1 MPGIEA
7 MMCATGIPWMRKTG
21 TPEFWLQCFTG
32 LRRSQRKRAAR
43 FLVTGCEHWQG
54 ACCPSGDQTMTR
66 HQKTFAMETQH
77 APISAEERV
86 VIYEARQIL
95 LRHLNQNPVLSSW
108 QAVLDYCALTI
119 RGEVERFH
127 VLYLDKKNRLISD
140 ECLATG
146 TVDHVP
152 VYPREVLKRGLELN
166 ATALILVHNHPSG
179 DPEPSRAD
187 ITMTKE
193 IRKGCQVL
201 GLTLHDHIIVGIGR
215 EVSLRA
221 RGEI

>member
-1 MPGIEA
+1 
-7 MMCATGIPWMRKTG
+7 
-21 TPEFWLQCFTG
+21 
-32 LRRSQRKRAAR
+32 
-43 FLVTGCEHWQG
+43 
-54 ACCPSGDQTMTR
+54 MTR
-66 HQKTFAMETQH
+66 HQKTLAMDPQH
-77 APISAEERV
+77 APISAEEQV

-108 QAVLDYCALTI
+108 QTVLDYCALTI

-146 TVDHVP
+146 TVNHVP

-193 IRKGCQVL
+193 INKGCKVL
-201 GLTLHDHIIVGIGR
+201 GLMLHDHIIVGIGR

>member
-1 MPGIEA
+1 M
-7 MMCATGIPWMRKTG
+7 
-21 TPEFWLQCFTG
+21 
-32 LRRSQRKRAAR
+32 
-43 FLVTGCEHWQG
+43 
-54 ACCPSGDQTMTR
+54 
-66 HQKTFAMETQH
+66 
-77 APISAEERV
+77 SAEEQV

-108 QAVLDYCALTI
+108 QTVLDYCALTI

-193 IRKGCQVL
+193 INKGCKVL
-201 GLTLHDHIIVGIGR
+201 GLMLHDHIIVGIGR

>member
-1 MPGIEA
+1 
-7 MMCATGIPWMRKTG
+7 
-21 TPEFWLQCFTG
+21 
-32 LRRSQRKRAAR
+32 
-43 FLVTGCEHWQG
+43 
-54 ACCPSGDQTMTR
+54 MTR
-66 HQKTFAMETQH
+66 HQKTFELDPHST
-77 APISAEERV
+77 PLSAEEQV

-95 LRHLNQNPVLSSW
+95 LRHLNQNPILSSW

-193 IRKGCQVL
+193 INKGCKVL
-201 GLTLHDHIIVGIGR
+201 GLMLHDHIIVGIGR